1 MALPAPRDPQRAQH
15 GRVPLTAPPW
25 ARFDDLQA
33 GRALVFPEV
42 DRVVTAARPDDVV
55 PVLREVERETAAGRW
70 AVGFVAYEAAAG
82 LDPTLTAH
90 PGAGDGVPLAWF
102 GITDG
107 PVPATPV
114 AAQAGTGHAARWERA
129 WTPPAHRLDVERVRA
144 AIARGETYQ
153 CNLTVRLRGQVD
165 GDPFSLYRDLALG
178 QRGAHNAYLDT
189 GRVAVASASPELF
202 FELSGDDVLL
212 RPMKGTAARGIDR
225 HGDLLAAT
233 ALRASAKE
241 RAENVMIVDL
251 IRNDVARVARTGT
264 VRVPELLRVE
274 RYETVFQLT
283 SDVVA
288 RLRPGVGLTELFRA
302 LFPSGS
308 VTGAPK
314 ASTMALIRELEPTPR
329 GVYCGAIGF
338 VGPPGAGTRFS
349 VAIRTATVDRAT
361 GRATYGVG
369 GGITW
374 SSDAA
379 AEHAEV
385 VAKTAV
391 LDHHPGPFELVET
404 MRHDP
409 GRGLRNRDRH
419 LRRLADSAEHLGF
432 PLDRAVVVDELAA
445 RLAGVGAARVRL
457 RLSRDGAVAVDL
469 APLPAAGGPVT
480 LAVDDEPVDPA
491 SRWLRHKTTRREVY
505 ERRRHRH
512 PDVDDVVLVNDR
524 GELTETTIAN
534 LAVRLGGTW
543 WTPPLASGCL
553 PGVERGRLLD
563 RGRLVERVL
572 RPADLAAAD
581 GVAVLSS
588 LRGWRTAVV
597 APARVEGL
605 GARS

>member
-1 MALPAPRDPQRAQH
+1 
-15 GRVPLTAPPW
+15 
-25 ARFDDLQA
+25 
-33 GRALVFPEV
+33 
-42 DRVVTAARPDDVV
+42 VV
-55 PVLREVERETAAGRW
+55 PVLREVERATDAGRW

-82 LDPTLTAH
+82 LDPTLAVH
-90 PGAGDGVPLAWF
+90 PCAGDGLPLAWF
-102 GITDG
+102 GITDD
-107 PVPATPV
+107 PVRVDPV
-114 AAQAGTGHAARWERA
+114 AAQGGTGYAARWERA
-129 WTPPAHRLDVERVRA
+129 WTPGAHHRDVERVRA

-165 GDPFSLYRDLALG
+165 GDPFSLYGDLALG
-178 QRGAHNAYLDT
+178 QRGAHGAYLDT
-189 GRVAVASASPELF
+189 GRFAIASASPELF
-202 FELSGDDVLL
+202 FARSGDDVLL

-225 HGDLLAAT
+225 HDDLVAST

-338 VGPPGAGTRFS
+338 VGPPGADTRFS

-369 GGITW
+369 SGITW

-379 AEHAEV
+379 AEHDEV

-391 LDHHPGPFELVET
+391 LDHRPGPFELVET

-419 LRRLADSAEHLGF
+419 LRRLADSAEYLGF
-432 PLDRAVVVDELAA
+432 RLDRAAVVDALAA
-445 RLAGVGAARVRL
+445 RLAGVGPVRVRL

-469 APLPAAGGPVT
+469 APLPPPGGPVT

-505 ERRRHRH
+505 ERRRSRH
-512 PDVDDVVLVNDR
+512 PHVDDVVLVNDR

-534 LAVRLGGTW
+534 LAVRRDGTW

-581 GVAVLSS
+581 AVAVLSS

-597 APARVEGL
+597 ALPDALTPAGR
-605 GARS
+605 